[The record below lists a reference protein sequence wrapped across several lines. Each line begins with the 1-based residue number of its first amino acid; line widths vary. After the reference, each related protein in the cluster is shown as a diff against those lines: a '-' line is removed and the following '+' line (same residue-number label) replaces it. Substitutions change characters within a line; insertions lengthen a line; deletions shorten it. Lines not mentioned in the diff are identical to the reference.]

1 MKSTEN
7 FKKVIESHLN
17 EVAAKDEVFADK
29 MKAEGKSINDCVTYI
44 LNTVKKSGCNG
55 FTDAEIFGMAIHYYD
70 EKDIKVGPKVNGS
83 VVVNHKVEL
92 TEKEIQEAKEKAKQK
107 VISEETERLRK
118 KPSKPAKDKKKPKDD
133 VVPTLFD

>member
-17 EVAAKDEVFADK
+17 EVAAKDEVFAGK

-118 KPSKPAKDKKKPKDD
+118 KPAKDKKKPEDN

>member
-17 EVAAKDEVFADK
+17 EVAAKDEVFAGK

-118 KPSKPAKDKKKPKDD
+118 KPSKPVKDKKKSKDD